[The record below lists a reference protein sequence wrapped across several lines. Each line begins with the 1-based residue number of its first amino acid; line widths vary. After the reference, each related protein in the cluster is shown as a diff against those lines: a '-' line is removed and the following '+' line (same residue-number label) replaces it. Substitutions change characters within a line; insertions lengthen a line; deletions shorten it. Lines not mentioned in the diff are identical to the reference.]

1 MNGKREKTKSVLAL
15 FIEIPNLKNQRK
27 MDLQYFKK
35 YFSSLAKTKSVI
47 ALFSKNSFK
56 KIFLPA
62 AKILFGLIRKPI
74 KFATNY
80 T

>member
-35 YFSSLAKTKSVI
+35 YFSSLG
-47 ALFSKNSFK
+47 
-56 KIFLPA
+56 PA